1 MDESYDVNSQQGSSV
16 NFYRRF
22 HNQTR
27 KVFEALND
35 RIEDNCK
42 LDRRNLQPEI
52 YWEIDKSFVQFDE
65 FDGWQGAATKSK

>member
-1 MDESYDVNSQQGSSV
+1 MDESYDVNSQLGSSV

-42 LDRRNLQPEI
+42 LDRRDLQPEI
-52 YWEIDKSFVQFDE
+52 YCK
-65 FDGWQGAATKSK
+65 